1 MTEKLLSERDI
12 DCETAQG
19 SSHSVLREMAG
30 SRHTLGILKEY
41 GKSIGRVY
49 LEYGK
54 SISRVYLE
62 YSWSMSRV
70 WLDSPLVHCQAAV
83 L

>member
-12 DCETAQG
+12 DCEIAQG
-19 SSHSVLREMAG
+19 SSHSVLKEMAG

-41 GKSIGRVY
+41 GKSMGRVY

-62 YSWSMSRV
+62 YGWSMARV
-70 WLDSPLVHCQAAV
+70 WLDSPFVRCQAAIY
-83 L
+83 

>member
-1 MTEKLLSERDI
+1 MTEKLLSERDT
-12 DCETAQG
+12 DCEIAQG

-41 GKSIGRVY
+41 GKSMGRVY

-54 SISRVYLE
+54 SISRVWLE
-62 YSWSMSRV
+62 AGKSMSRV
-70 WLDSPLVHCQAAV
+70 WLDSPLVGCQAAV